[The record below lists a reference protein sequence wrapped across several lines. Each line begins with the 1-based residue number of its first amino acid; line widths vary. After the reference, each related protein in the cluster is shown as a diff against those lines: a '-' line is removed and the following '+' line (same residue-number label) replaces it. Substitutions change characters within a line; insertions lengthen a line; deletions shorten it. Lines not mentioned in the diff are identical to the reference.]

1 MKIFLIDCIFI
12 TKYILGITETK
23 PSMTTDLDTI
33 YSTMNTKTMSTLT
46 TAITRK
52 NVVPSGIATK
62 LNIPNSTGKDENIFW
77 HIKFQICY
85 SLIITTIL
93 HFWNSYQV
101 LPTT

>member
-1 MKIFLIDCIFI
+1 MEIFLIDCIFI

-52 NVVPSGIATK
+52 NVEPSGIATK
-62 LNIPNSTGKDENIFW
+62 LNLPDSTVVDENIFW
-77 HIKFQICY
+77 QI
-85 SLIITTIL
+85 T
-93 HFWNSYQV
+93 F
-101 LPTT
+101 